1 METDNIP
8 NGLYKCNGCDNVLTT
23 LEDDCVC
30 PICNNGNIEEI
41 LE

>member
-1 METDNIP
+1 MEDNILT
-8 NGLYKCNGCDNVLTT
+8 GLLQCNDCNNILTT

-41 LE
+41 LK